1 MIKSKVQMFLLS
13 PAHEVGAGDIV
24 ITISG
29 VQLCGRVLFLDDIS
43 ATVSWIAFILD
54 THIPKGV

>member
-1 MIKSKVQMFLLS
+1 MFLLS